1 MTRLGI
7 YEVEVAPGVKAR
19 LQLDPEEAERRYPD
33 AVEVKVPATG
43 EVKTKATTA
52 KSKSKSTG
60 RRKASTKDEST
71 DDEE

>member
-33 AVEVKVPATG
+33 AVEVKVPADG
-43 EVKTKATTA
+43 DVKTKSTTA
-52 KSKSKSTG
+52 KTKSTG

>member
-1 MTRLGI
+1 MARLGI
-7 YEVEVAPGVKAR
+7 YEVELAPGVKAR

-43 EVKTKATTA
+43 EVKTKTTRTRT
-52 KSKSKSTG
+52 KSTG

>member
-1 MTRLGI
+1 MARLGI
-7 YEVEVAPGVKAR
+7 YEVELAPGVKTR

-43 EVKTKATTA
+43 EVKTKANTA
-52 KSKSKSTG
+52 KSKSTG

>member
-1 MTRLGI
+1 MARLGI
-7 YEVEVAPGVKAR
+7 YEVEVTPGVKAR

-43 EVKTKATTA
+43 EVKTKASTA
-52 KSKSKSTG
+52 KSKSTG